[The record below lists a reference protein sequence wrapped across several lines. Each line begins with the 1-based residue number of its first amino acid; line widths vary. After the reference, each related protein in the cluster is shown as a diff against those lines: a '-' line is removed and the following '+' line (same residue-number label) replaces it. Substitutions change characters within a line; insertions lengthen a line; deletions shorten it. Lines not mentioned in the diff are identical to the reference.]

1 MSNLTD
7 ASVTQSTPRWT
18 SVSTAAGGA
27 RKLNVLQDGLAA
39 LGDAALEVEH
49 EHVGRARQL
58 GELRRDER
66 VGRLPRERFA
76 DLRPSIVSP
85 ARASF
90 MEHAL
95 AIGRRCGRVVD
106 RHKLAAANRRL
117 PTMPPTQEMIDRA
130 LDCLAEVELESFSAN
145 PSTIEPFGNPATV
158 AWSARRPDSCA
169 GLAFRLNGATVPA
182 SGSRQVQP
190 SVTTTFHLEAAMFG
204 LRRPLGTVT
213 VSVDTSGC
221 FSGAIPEGD
230 IRSQVQAVVTAFA
243 ASSDRIDER
252 GPAGVEV
259 EPAGI
264 VLRLRFNI
272 NIDNFVDPDLDV
284 DCTIQL
290 RAESG
295 DVVPTYRSFS
305 VDVDWPWWVTG
316 LSLGISKI
324 VEEVVE
330 DKIQGELRSQL
341 LQAVDDAFDAYLA
354 MIPSTHRLYSVATV
368 TNQINFTVC
377 PVTDQLNVDFVAV
390 QRPTVRAVG

>member
-1 MSNLTD
+1 
-7 ASVTQSTPRWT
+7 
-18 SVSTAAGGA
+18 
-27 RKLNVLQDGLAA
+27 
-39 LGDAALEVEH
+39 
-49 EHVGRARQL
+49 
-58 GELRRDER
+58 
-66 VGRLPRERFA
+66 
-76 DLRPSIVSP
+76 
-85 ARASF
+85 
-90 MEHAL
+90 
-95 AIGRRCGRVVD
+95 
-106 RHKLAAANRRL
+106 
-117 PTMPPTQEMIDRA
+117 
-130 LDCLAEVELESFSAN
+130 
-145 PSTIEPFGNPATV
+145 
-158 AWSARRPDSCA
+158 
-169 GLAFRLNGATVPA
+169 
-182 SGSRQVQP
+182 
-190 SVTTTFHLEAAMFG
+190 MFG
-204 LRRPLGTVT
+204 LRRALGTVA
-213 VSVDTSGC
+213 VAVDTSGC